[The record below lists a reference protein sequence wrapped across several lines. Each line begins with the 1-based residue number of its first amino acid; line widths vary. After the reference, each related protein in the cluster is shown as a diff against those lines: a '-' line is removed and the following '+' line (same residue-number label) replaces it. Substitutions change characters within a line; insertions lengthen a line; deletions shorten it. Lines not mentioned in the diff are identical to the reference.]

1 MGLLSLGRASIDHIH
16 TKLIKSLMNL
26 MGKKLIKPCTPTYH
40 NLRTHKLSFI
50 DEVNPT
56 MSAAS
61 INLYYRLNECNRRV
75 NNLEKSLAQILPQF
89 YPFARRYRKED
100 QLVDSSNQGVEFV
113 EVQVDCKLVDI
124 IGLEDLNDL
133 LLLEVGAANEVIDPI
148 TSLQINKFKCGGIA
162 TATSISHRIAD
173 AASLNTFL
181 YALAKASQESR
192 LNLLSQNLIL
202 HYIFQVRI

>member
-1 MGLLSLGRASIDHIH
+1 
-16 TKLIKSLMNL
+16 
-26 MGKKLIKPCTPTYH
+26 
-40 NLRTHKLSFI
+40 
-50 DEVNPT
+50 

-89 YPFARRYRKED
+89 YPFARRYKKED

-133 LLLEVGAANEVIDPI
+133 LLLEVGAADEVIDPI

-162 TATSISHRIAD
+162 IATSISHRIAD

-181 YALAKASQESR
+181 YALAKASQEE
-192 LNLLSQNLIL
+192 LLGIL
-202 HYIFQVRI
+202 AETGNKISFQEPRQKKMILPKDLWPKIGIARGVATGFFGG